1 VNQERFTK
9 WLLSASSGKNL
20 PEESPVHA
28 ITPLQNTTKPVQT
41 RNKDSSNEHILLLNW
56 SEFRFLLAQA
66 FESLERRLFRRVFLH
81 DTLVGDLVHLFVV
94 NGNSLQFD
102 LDLVGQN
109 VAGFVYQ
116 PGFSPEAETLR
127 FDLVV
132 DVVKMVGAELVY
144 AFWRHSGFFQLAFCS
159 SVKVCGGGVKSG
171 TIARRTHLGGG
182 DGGDEGETEEEF
194 HGGDCVVS
202 NF

>member
-28 ITPLQNTTKPVQT
+28 ITPIQNTNKPVQT
-41 RNKDSSNEHILLLNW
+41 RNKDSRNEHILLLNW

-66 FESLERRLFRRVFLH
+66 FESLERRLLRRVFLH

-116 PGFSPEAETLR
+116 TGFSPEAETLR

-132 DVVKMVGAELVY
+132 DVVKMVGPELVY
-144 AFWRHSGFFQLAFCS
+144 AFWRHSGFFATFVAPFLPVGFLLVGQSLRGWCQKWYNREEDS
-159 SVKVCGGGVKSG
+159 PGRWRRRRRGRDRGGVS
-171 TIARRTHLGGG
+171 
-182 DGGDEGETEEEF
+182 
-194 HGGDCVVS
+194 
-202 NF
+202 